1 MTNISAHV
9 QMKCIHNFIAIG
21 AMLTIISL
29 LIYVQT
35 DITDA
40 DEALLE
46 YVKEFSAKDVALPSC
61 SSFDSDPR

>member
-1 MTNISAHV
+1 MTNNSAHV
-9 QMKCIHNFIAIG
+9 QTKCIHIAIS
-21 AMLTIISL
+21 AMLTTISL

-46 YVKEFSAKDVALPSC
+46 YIKQLSAKDVAPPC